1 MGQSNR
7 FWLAQARHQ
16 KRISQ
21 NHAFNELSIRL
32 MSQSKP
38 KKNFPTDL
46 SQFGYRALL
55 NVALPLSATV
65 GCFAITLFT
74 DRTLLMWYGAV
85 SSAASVT
92 AGNLYWATVCIPV
105 TAMGF
110 VTPLVAMAVGS
121 RQSTDDDG
129 RKSEFFKAVNLRI
142 WSLVWQSVWIT
153 LLFTPMLAVIAW
165 FCPAMFTAFGH
176 ETELANQE
184 TWYFRTLLLVA
195 PASMLE
201 AGLTAFFVGQ
211 RLTKPILRINILV
224 ASLNVLLDVWLI
236 FGGVGVPAMGVI
248 GAALATALAMWI
260 KVAIF
265 AFILYRTRSF
275 SRYRTAAWQPNLR
288 MMAEIVLP
296 GSTLGVQQLVRSS
309 IFSFVLMTI
318 GAASVN
324 GLAATS
330 AAISLYQLIA
340 IPAIGLATA
349 VTVISGQA
357 FAAGGLALASHAVR
371 KSVITGG
378 LVALLTASL
387 LALFPSELLELS
399 IGGLEPDERSMVEPL
414 AIKLM
419 GFAALYCL
427 ADVAGL
433 ILGAAAKGIGKVAS
447 ILVATVVP
455 GVACVAFG
463 VAFQTADEGATIFW
477 WNVLISWA
485 LLQAIFIAIS
495 VWMAFPLEARDRVV
509 NTYRAVR

>member
-1 MGQSNR
+1 
-7 FWLAQARHQ
+7 
-16 KRISQ
+16 
-21 NHAFNELSIRL
+21 
-32 MSQSKP
+32 MSQLET
-38 KKNFPTDL
+38 KKTVPTNL
-46 SQFGYRALL
+46 KQFGYRALL

-85 SSAASVT
+85 SSAASVS

-105 TAMGF
+105 TTMGF

-121 RQSTDDDG
+121 RHGGYDG
-129 RKSEFFKAVNLRI
+129 ARKVESYRAANLRI

-153 LLFTPMLAVIAW
+153 LLFTPLLVLIAW

-176 ETELANQE
+176 ETDLATQE

-211 RLTKPILRINILV
+211 RLTRPILRINILV

-236 FGGVGVPAMGVI
+236 FGGMGVPALGVI

-275 SRYRTAAWQPNLR
+275 SRYRTAAWLPNRRLI
-288 MMAEIVLP
+288 AEIVLP
-296 GSTLGVQQLVRSS
+296 GSTLGVQQLVRSLL
-309 IFSFVLMTI
+309 FSFVLMTI
-318 GAASVN
+318 GAASVS

-357 FAAGGLALASHAVR
+357 FAAGGLDLAGHAVR
-371 KSVITGG
+371 KSLIIGG

-387 LALFPSELLELS
+387 LVLFPSELLELS
-399 IGGLEPDERSMVEPL
+399 IGGLKPDERSTVEPL

-455 GVACVAFG
+455 GVACVAYG
-463 VAFQTADEGATIFW
+463 VAFQPADAEATIFW

-485 LLQAIFIAIS
+485 SLQAIFIAVS
-495 VWMAFPLEARDRVV
+495 VCLPFRSTAVV
-509 NTYRAVR
+509 K